1 MEQRGPRLSGEKT
14 IELQW
19 INVDIHGGNAAAAAA
34 TTAAAA
40 ARKVKFP
47 NACSV

>member
-19 INVDIHGGNAAAAAA
+19 INVDIHEGNAAAAA